1 MSKYSRLRKNTLLVF
16 IGNVGSKLIGIVL
29 LPFYTKWLSVD
40 DYGTSDIILIY
51 VTFLLG
57 IVTFC
62 VSEAIFIF
70 PKDKDEQIQ
79 KKYFSSGILFTF
91 FGFIVTAIIFILSTY
106 IFSYFDLKNTFTDY
120 PSLIYFLIVGNFL
133 QAYMQQ
139 FARSIGKVNIFAIS
153 GIVLTVGTALFSFLL
168 IPKYQLMGFIMAQ
181 ILALMLTATYSFV
194 FSKAYRYLSLK
205 EIEISSYKEML
216 TYSIPL
222 IPNGIMWWL
231 VGAMNRPIMEHY
243 LGTHEVGIFAVANK
257 FPSLISILFTVFTYS
272 WQISVI
278 EEFKK
283 DGYKE
288 FYNKV
293 LRITFMILTLSSC
306 LLAIFS
312 KFLVN
317 LLADEKFLD
326 AWKYISIISLSVLL
340 FSVSGFVGT
349 NFSATRESKY
359 YFYSSVWGAG
369 ASIVFNFLLIPSF
382 GLFGTA
388 IALVLSHAIMAIARI
403 KYSWKH
409 VQITNLSAY
418 IIMLIINILLIL
430 LIYYTD
436 SMIFKS
442 IMIFFLFTALLF
454 INRSPIKELI
464 FDIKNL
470 THKFRH

>member
-1 MSKYSRLRKNTLLVF
+1 
-16 IGNVGSKLIGIVL
+16 
-29 LPFYTKWLSVD
+29 
-40 DYGTSDIILIY
+40 
-51 VTFLLG
+51 
-57 IVTFC
+57 
-62 VSEAIFIF
+62 
-70 PKDKDEQIQ
+70 
-79 KKYFSSGILFTF
+79 
-91 FGFIVTAIIFILSTY
+91 
-106 IFSYFDLKNTFTDY
+106 
-120 PSLIYFLIVGNFL
+120 
-133 QAYMQQ
+133 MQQ